1 MGSRTLAEKGETMLR
16 IEAGGTKKYCDGIS
30 RRSFVQAGVAG
41 MAAVGLPQLL
51 RAKAASAEMGHAR
64 KDTAVILLWLD
75 GGPGHMDM
83 YDMKPEAPAEY
94 RGIWNPIRTNVPGFE
109 ISELFPRQAKMADK
123 FSVIR
128 SLHHD
133 TGDHFT
139 GGHYM
144 LTSRGGA
151 SGADTAGRYPSICS
165 IASKVCGPRQPG
177 MPAHVAVPVAASIG
191 LRPGYFGANYLGL
204 AHNPFETNGDPNSP
218 NFKVENIQLANA
230 LSIDRLE
237 DRRGL
242 LTRFDRLRR
251 DMDTSGAMETM
262 DRFDRSAFDMVA
274 GEAARKAFDLSSEN
288 AATRDRYGRTSWGQ
302 STLLARRLVE
312 AGSTWVTVHMGGWD
326 NHWSL
331 KSAME
336 SYLPQIDMLT
346 SALFTDLHERGLAE
360 KVLVV
365 MCGEFSRTPRMNNG
379 GNGGPAGSMGTPGR
393 DHWGNAMFCLMGGG
407 GIQGGRI
414 VGSTNRLGEV
424 PKDRPLECA
433 DLHATIYHVLG
444 IDPSINFLNH
454 AGRPVPAIDG
464 GQVIA
469 ELL

>member
-1 MGSRTLAEKGETMLR
+1 MLR
-16 IEAGGTKKYCDGIS
+16 IEAGDTKKYCDGIS

-51 RAKAASAEMGHAR
+51 RAKAASAAMGHAR

-75 GGPGHMDM
+75 GGPGHLDM
-83 YDMKPEAPAEY
+83 YDMKPEAPVEY
-94 RGIWNPIRTNVPGFE
+94 RGLWNPIRTNVPGFE
-109 ISELFPRQAKMADK
+109 ISELFPRQAKMAER
-123 FSVIR
+123 FSIIR

-151 SGADTAGRYPSICS
+151 SGADMSGKYPSICS

-218 NFKVENIQLANA
+218 DFKVENIQLAND
-230 LSIDRLE
+230 LSINRLE

-251 DMDTSGAMETM
+251 EMDTSGAMETM

-274 GEAARKAFDLSSEN
+274 GEAARKAFDISSEN
-288 AATRDRYGRTSWGQ
+288 AQTRDRYGRTPWGQ

-407 GIQGGRI
+407 GIRGGRI

-444 IDPSINFLNH
+444 IDPHTAFLNH
-454 AGRPVPAIDG
+454 AGRPVPAIDQG
-464 GQVIA
+464 EVIH
-469 ELL
+469 ELV

>member
-1 MGSRTLAEKGETMLR
+1 MLR
-16 IEAGGTKKYCDGIS
+16 IEAGDTKKYCDGIS

-83 YDMKPEAPAEY
+83 YDMKPEAPVEY
-94 RGIWNPIRTNVPGFE
+94 RGLWNPIRTNVPGFE
-109 ISELFPRQAKMADK
+109 ISELFPRQAKMAER
-123 FSVIR
+123 FSIVR

-151 SGADTAGRYPSICS
+151 SGADMAGKYPSICS

-177 MPAHVAVPVAASIG
+177 MPAHVAVPIAASIG

-230 LSIDRLE
+230 LSINRLE

-274 GEAARKAFDLSSEN
+274 GEAARKAFDLSSEPSQ
-288 AATRDRYGRTSWGQ
+288 TRDRYGRTPWGQ

-407 GIQGGRI
+407 GVQGGRI

>member
-1 MGSRTLAEKGETMLR
+1 MLR
-16 IEAGGTKKYCDGIS
+16 IEAGDTKKYCDGIS

-94 RGIWNPIRTNVPGFE
+94 RGLWNPIRTNVPGFE
-109 ISELFPRQAKMADK
+109 ISELFPRQAKMAER
-123 FSVIR
+123 FSIVR

-151 SGADTAGRYPSICS
+151 SGADMAGKYPSICS

-230 LSIDRLE
+230 LSINRLE

-288 AATRDRYGRTSWGQ
+288 AQTRDRYGRTPWGQ

-331 KSAME
+331 KAAME
-336 SYLPQIDMLT
+336 GYLPQIDMLT

-444 IDPSINFLNH
+444 IDPSISFLNH
-454 AGRPVPAIDG
+454 AGRPVPAIDH